1 MYCINKHSTSF
12 VYHND
17 IISDF
22 NDSFSHEKIYRYATA
37 FLYHNGDGVSFVEMR
52 TQLRDTQYE

>member
-22 NDSFSHEKIYRYATA
+22 NDSFSHEKNNRYATV
-37 FLYHNGDGVSFVEMR
+37 FLYHNGDGVSFVEM
-52 TQLRDTQYE
+52 